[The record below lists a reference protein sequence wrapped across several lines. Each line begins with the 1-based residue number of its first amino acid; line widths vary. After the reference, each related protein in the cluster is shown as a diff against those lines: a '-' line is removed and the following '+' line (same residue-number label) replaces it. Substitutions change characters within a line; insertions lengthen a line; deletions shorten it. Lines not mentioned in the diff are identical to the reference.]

1 MARSL
6 CEAKE
11 GSLKERKAL
20 SRYIG
25 RGRWIRGVK
34 ELKVKKKKKTQGRW
48 AGGDRRDGNLS
59 TGWVGRLGGLEG
71 WAIAMSLPLAKRK
84 SGLQLQESLHSERK
98 SRLGTSNSHLF
109 LTSSDPLGLI
119 VSGAFGYCF
128 VSAHSLDGLR
138 HTDKVQPRSFLALG
152 PGTFPADTEASDR
165 AGLPGAPMHGV
176 A

>member
-25 RGRWIRGVK
+25 RGRWIGGVK
-34 ELKVKKKKKTQGRW
+34 ELKVKKKKTQGGW
-48 AGGDRRDGNLS
+48 AGGDRRYGNLS
-59 TGWVGRLGGLEG
+59 TGWMGRLGGLEG

-98 SRLGTSNSHLF
+98 WRLGTSISHLF

-138 HTDKVQPRSFLALG
+138 HTDKVQPHSFLALG
-152 PGTFPADTEASDR
+152 
-165 AGLPGAPMHGV
+165 HGHFSCRH
-176 A
+176 